1 MAIPI
6 TRAEYQSKFGQQ
18 PPQPTQGKPIPITR
32 AEYQAKF
39 GQQPPQQPTEISIE
53 APRGGGMESIDQWH
67 QEQTDKLMR
76 AYQSGQISG
85 EKMHE
90 INQQLLQEAQ
100 GSTDR
105 EKPILLRAAE
115 ATEERIEKGKE
126 ADVAGMK
133 GEQTFFE
140 SGAQIAGQM
149 AGWFGDMGALAVS
162 EAIPES
168 VKEGGEDA
176 IASFMET
183 EAGQQVAE
191 KAQEVQKWAEE
202 NPRAARNLAAAGNLL
217 SIVPTTG
224 GAGAGVKVGTRAA
237 REAGELGLDVAE
249 LGARSALGTAEGAQ
263 GLLRRGAS
271 AVEKRLG
278 VEKQVDDVIGEVL
291 QGETKDKAAGI
302 RALSTIDTE
311 GVETF
316 EDLSRRLDEAIPG
329 IAKEVDEKL
338 SADTSRRTIQDL
350 ATTTTSASG
359 REITTNYVQKSL
371 DDLAEMYEKI
381 NDPVKKADVEDLIDK
396 ANTQGLTRKEVN
408 DISREYNNVFGRKA
422 FSKKGDPLTSVN
434 AQAYENTRKGLKEV
448 AREGLPGEQAKVKD
462 KMLSDIYNTK
472 RLIEKNAEAVNRLKQ
487 KAEKMGL
494 GRLAVRK
501 IIQALDALSL
511 GATRAIRESLIQS
524 NIGRKTM
531 NYLDLEEALQKNL
544 KTLRQAESQTDPQ
557 KITDKLRESIN
568 LTDEF
573 QPRSGLLRRAK
584 EGKISAGMSMR
595 DVSDQTRPTKNLTQE
610 ASGIKIGD
618 ETDRGRVEDVFT
630 LQSGLQQY
638 KINGEWINE
647 RLVNKVDAPVGLT
660 EEAAV
665 KQIRKFGED
674 EVEKLKEAGK
684 GDLIDDDGYI
694 TLYHGGRFKG
704 DKIKADDDGIFFLTD
719 KASEA
724 AEYANLPRNKGKGGV
739 TEIKVRPE
747 FVRFNEGS
755 GEFEISTNLVKKGDR
770 FEVEN
775 PIEVAN
781 RIKEAQSAQGK
792 GLLRRK

>member
-149 AGWFGDMGALAVS
+149 AGWFGDMGALVVS

-249 LGARSALGTAEGAQ
+249 LGARSA
-263 GLLRRGAS
+263 RGAMRATGS
-271 AVEKRLG
+271 AAEKAGTGTRALGRELTSRATGLNKETIDQVIKNPELFSQSEMAKISDEALFNKARTAIDQRLSAL
-278 VEKQVDDVIGEVL
+278 D
-291 QGETKDKAAGI
+291 ETGKAYEGI
-302 RALSTIDTE
+302 RRIEQPVNIEEDFVGNAIRNAGFDVQDGQVIATTKSASRQPADINALQRFMDDWGGRTE
-311 GVETF
+311 LTPEEF
-316 EDLSRRLDEAIPG
+316 LNMRKDLSELSKFDRMSGKTRASEQVAKKMRNSLNEYRDQIPG
-329 IAKEVDEKL
+329 LKQLDKKFGPEKEFLEKVKKDFFNRDGTL
-338 SADTSRRTIQDL
+338 KSNAVSKMANLT
-350 ATTTTSASG
+350 G
-359 REITTNYVQKSL
+359 RGKEQVL
-371 DDLAEMYEKI
+371 DRMEKI
-381 NDPVKKADVEDLIDK
+381 VPGITE
-396 ANTQGLTRKEVN
+396 EVN
-408 DISREYNNVFGRKA
+408 ILKAVQDISRAGEQKVGTYAQSIAGLGVGAATGGVPGAIIGAIATSPAVTVRILRAYATAMNKGKGAIGAIINKM
-422 FSKKGDPLTSVN
+422 KKGRDLT
-434 AQAYENTRKGLKEV
+434 KG
-448 AREGLPGEQAKVKD
+448 QKD
-462 KMLSDIYNTK
+462 T
-472 RLIEKNAEAVNRLKQ
+472 
-487 KAEKMGL
+487 
-494 GRLAVRK
+494 VR
-501 IIQALDALSL
+501 
-511 GATRAIRESLIQS
+511 
-524 NIGRKTM
+524 
-531 NYLDLEEALQKNL
+531 EAL
-544 KTLRQAESQTDPQ
+544 RFAGE
-557 KITDKLRESIN
+557 KLVRDGDFE
-568 LTDEF
+568 
-573 QPRSGLLRRAK
+573 PRSGLLRRAK

-595 DVSDQTRPTKNLTQE
+595 DVSEGGLMRPQAKRAAAE
-610 ASGIKIGD
+610 AKLMED
-618 ETDRGRVEDVFT
+618 DRNALKDF
-630 LQSGLQQY
+630 
-638 KINGEWINE
+638 INAVRSDDKDYLAQE
-647 RLVNKVDAPVGLT
+647 RLPA
-660 EEAAV
+660 EY
-665 KQIRKFGED
+665 IF
-674 EVEKLKEAGK
+674 EKLGVNMDMSLGRLANVAESILTGAKSPRPLYATGRPFEAERA
-684 GDLIDDDGYI
+684 LI
-694 TLYHGGRFKG
+694 R
-704 DKIKADDDGIFFLTD
+704 
-719 KASEA
+719 
-724 AEYANLPRNKGKGGV
+724 
-739 TEIKVRPE
+739 
-747 FVRFNEGS
+747 
-755 GEFEISTNLVKKGDR
+755 
-770 FEVEN
+770 
-775 PIEVAN
+775 
-781 RIKEAQSAQGK
+781 
-792 GLLRRK
+792 